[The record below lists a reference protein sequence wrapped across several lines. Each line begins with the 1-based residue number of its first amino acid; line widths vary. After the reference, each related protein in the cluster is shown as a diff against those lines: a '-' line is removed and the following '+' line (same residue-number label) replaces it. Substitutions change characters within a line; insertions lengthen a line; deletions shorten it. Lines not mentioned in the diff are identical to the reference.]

1 MQIADFKTDFLII
14 GGGIAGLRAAIG
26 ASRFGRVTILNKGL
40 RGESSSKFAQ
50 GGIAAAVN
58 DTPDEINSHCQD
70 TLIAGKGLCK
80 PDAVRV
86 MVSEGPRRIQE
97 LLDWGVAFDKVGDQ
111 FVLAREGAH
120 SKNRILRAR
129 GDATG
134 NEIVKT
140 LHRTISITDNI
151 EIRNGHFTIE
161 LLMSQTE
168 GGPPSCCGAL
178 VLDES
183 NGELRRFFAKAV
195 ILATGGI
202 GQVFQR
208 TTNPTVA
215 TGDGIAMAL
224 KAGAVLEDI
233 EFFQFHPTALA
244 LPGAPSFLLSEAIR
258 GEGGQLKNAEGKRF
272 MDRYHPDAELAPRDQ
287 VSRAILNEI
296 RETGVAHVFLDVS
309 HLDPHFIRER
319 FPMIYAT
326 CLHYGLD
333 MVDQQI
339 PVAPSAHYMMGGV
352 KTDLSGRTNVPGLYA
367 VGEVASTGVHGANR
381 LASNSLLEGLVFGAR
396 VGDVLESVAPEAP
409 AFSDAAMQIP
419 VSWSAQTAVK
429 WPEAYHRI
437 QNEIKTTMWKNV
449 GIIRSDHSVRRA
461 ISDCQLCADVLKNPP
476 LSRLAL
482 ETGNMLW
489 ASAALI
495 TSALARRESLGA
507 HFREDFPE
515 GESSDVPEHSALTR
529 KTLSEHFL
537 FESLWTSGT
546 GL

>member
-1 MQIADFKTDFLII
+1 MQIADFKTDFLIV

-26 ASRFGRVTILNKGL
+26 ASRFGRVTILNKGVK
-40 RGESSSKFAQ
+40 GESSSKFAQ
-50 GGIAAAVN
+50 GGIAAALS
-58 DTPDEINSHCQD
+58 DTPDEINSHSKD
-70 TLIAGKGLCK
+70 TLVAGKGLCK
-80 PDAVRV
+80 EAAVRV

-97 LLDWGVAFDKVGDQ
+97 LLDWGVSFDKVGDR

-140 LHRTISITDNI
+140 LRRAIASNDNI
-151 EIRNGHFTIE
+151 ETLNGHFTIE
-161 LLMSQTE
+161 LLLSKPD
-168 GGPPSCCGAL
+168 GSPASCCGAL

-183 NGELRRFFAKAV
+183 NGGLRRFFAKAV
-195 ILATGGI
+195 VLATGGI
-202 GQVFQR
+202 GQVYQR

-296 RETGVAHVFLDVS
+296 RETGVEHVFLDVT
-309 HLDPHFIRER
+309 HLDPHFVRER

-352 KTDLSGRTNVPGLYA
+352 QTDLSGLTNVSGLYA

-396 VGDVLESVAPEAP
+396 VGDVLGTVSSEVPMNT
-409 AFSDAAMQIP
+409 DVMMQIP
-419 VSWSAQTAVK
+419 VSWTAQMAVK
-429 WPEAYHRI
+429 WPEAYRRI
-437 QNEIKTTMWKNV
+437 QDEIKAVMWQNV
-449 GIIRSDHSVRRA
+449 GIIRSDQSVRSA
-461 ISDCQLCADVLKNPP
+461 ISACQDWSDVLKNPP

-495 TSALARRESLGA
+495 SAALARCESLGA
-507 HFREDFPE
+507 HFREDYPE
-515 GESSDVPEHSALTR
+515 SERTRPPQHATLTR
-529 KTLSEHFL
+529 EGLSAHFS
-537 FESLWTSGT
+537 FD
-546 GL
+546 